1 MPNFRKGPE
10 ADLLP
15 HAVACALV
23 RKGGSFRVN
32 IAKPPAARTAATRYE
47 PAAKLPV
54 FAVTKPKIVGAV
66 RLPIWPKLLMKAMLP
81 ADSSSVRKRVGIVQ
95 KSAVA
100 DRYPTA
106 SMARQA
112 TAMIQLDAAT
122 AMARTAAEARKR
134 RRRSASAFL
143 VADPNSGIK

>member
-54 FAVTKPKIVGAV
+54 CAATKPKIVGAV

-81 ADSSSVRKRVGIVQ
+81 ADSVSERKRLGIVQ
-95 KSAVA
+95 NNAVA
-100 DRYPTA
+100 ERYPTA
-106 SMARQA
+106 RKAKQP
-112 TAMIQLDAAT
+112 TAMIQFDAVIAI
-122 AMARTAAEARKR
+122 ASTAAE
-134 RRRSASAFL
+134 
-143 VADPNSGIK
+143 